1 MNDVKW
7 IKIDT
12 SLFDNRKIKQIRT
25 LPEGD
30 SLIVIWL
37 QLLCLAGTV
46 NDYGRIYLTS
56 EIPYTD
62 QMLSTAFSEP
72 LRTIQMALDVFQ
84 KFRMIEVVDD
94 IIMISN
100 WEKYQSIEGLEKVRE
115 QAKIR
120 MRNYRERQREGISYK
135 DERCAYCGGEA
146 TAIDH
151 IIPRDKGGEDVAD
164 NLVPCCKSC
173 NSSKKDKDLADFLNG
188 HTYVNH
194 ELVMNNQKL
203 MNVVEYDPLANK
215 YRMRS
220 RCVTL
225 RNKLRDVTHQ
235 NKKENK
241 NIKKEILKKEKR
253 SKLPDF
259 ELLEYN
265 KEQDFDELREKL
277 YGKK

>member
-62 QMLSTAFSEP
+62 QMLSTAFNEP

-84 KFRMIEVVDD
+84 KFGMIEVVDD
-94 IIMISN
+94 IILISN

-135 DERCAYCGGEA
+135 DERC
-146 TAIDH
+146 
-151 IIPRDKGGEDVAD
+151 
-164 NLVPCCKSC
+164 N
-173 NSSKKDKDLADFLNG
+173 
-188 HTYVNH
+188 
-194 ELVMNNQKL
+194 
-203 MNVVEYDPLANK
+203 
-215 YRMRS
+215 
-220 RCVTL
+220 VTL
-225 RNKLRDVTHQ
+225 RNKLRDVTLQ

>member
-62 QMLSTAFSEP
+62 QMLSTAFNEP

-94 IIMISN
+94 IILISN
-100 WEKYQSIEGLEKVRE
+100 WEKYQSIEGLERVRE
-115 QAKIR
+115 QTRKRVADF
-120 MRNYRERQREGISYK
+120 RERHKQIE
-135 DERCAYCGGEA
+135 
-146 TAIDH
+146 
-151 IIPRDKGGEDVAD
+151 
-164 NLVPCCKSC
+164 C
-173 NSSKKDKDLADFLNG
+173 NDI
-188 HTYVNH
+188 
-194 ELVMNNQKL
+194 
-203 MNVVEYDPLANK
+203 
-215 YRMRS
+215 
-220 RCVTL
+220 VTL
-225 RNKLRDVTHQ
+225 RNVTVTHQ

>member
-62 QMLSTAFSEP
+62 QMLSTAFNEP

-84 KFRMIEVVDD
+84 KFRMVEIVDD
-94 IIMISN
+94 IILISN
-100 WEKYQSIEGLEKVRE
+100 WEKYQSIEGLERVRE
-115 QAKIR
+115 QTRKRVAD
-120 MRNYRERQREGISYK
+120 YRERHKQIE
-135 DERCAYCGGEA
+135 
-146 TAIDH
+146 
-151 IIPRDKGGEDVAD
+151 
-164 NLVPCCKSC
+164 C
-173 NSSKKDKDLADFLNG
+173 ND
-188 HTYVNH
+188 T
-194 ELVMNNQKL
+194 
-203 MNVVEYDPLANK
+203 
-215 YRMRS
+215 
-220 RCVTL
+220 VTL
-225 RNKLRDVTHQ
+225 RNVTVTHQ

-241 NIKKEILKKEKR
+241 NIKKEILKKERR

>member
-94 IIMISN
+94 IILISN
-100 WEKYQSIEGLEKVRE
+100 WEKYQSIEGLERVRE
-115 QAKIR
+115 QTRKRVAD
-120 MRNYRERQREGISYK
+120 YRERHKQIE
-135 DERCAYCGGEA
+135 
-146 TAIDH
+146 
-151 IIPRDKGGEDVAD
+151 
-164 NLVPCCKSC
+164 C
-173 NSSKKDKDLADFLNG
+173 ND
-188 HTYVNH
+188 T
-194 ELVMNNQKL
+194 
-203 MNVVEYDPLANK
+203 
-215 YRMRS
+215 
-220 RCVTL
+220 VTL
-225 RNKLRDVTHQ
+225 HNVTVTHQ